1 MPLQNWIMEA
11 DHGPLLPTIQTPSP
25 SAFHGCRT
33 ERQCAGT
40 IKDNVLGDD
49 TADAIPV
56 PTSVPPG
63 SRRARSPLLTRCRRY
78 APSVAGPHRRFH
90 HPGAALT

>member
-1 MPLQNWIMEA
+1 MGRCCPRSKHPARLSNGA
-11 DHGPLLPTIQTPSP
+11 
-25 SAFHGCRT
+25 AVR
-33 ERQCAGT
+33 GT

-49 TADAIPV
+49 TADAIPL

-63 SRRARSPLLTRCRRY
+63 SRRARSPLALTRCRRY